1 MTKSLTYP
9 ERNIVFVCSFL
20 EEGDLLTQWK
30 GYCSPGPGFSI
41 GFTKKILPLALE
53 QGFFAVPCIY
63 DFSFQ
68 SKVIQTLIDWS
79 LSLFKEACEKED
91 VVRIPGGIPV
101 AKEAVLAQVLSVAF
115 FVTLSIW
122 APALKHPSFS
132 EEKEWRLIMHVG
144 REGNPNCQYRKG
156 SSFVVPYYNFRLQ
169 DEAGRLPLSKII
181 VGPTAH
187 RDLSRNSVLLF
198 LKPNGITE
206 CGVQNS
212 RVPFRNW

>member
-1 MTKSLTYP
+1 
-9 ERNIVFVCSFL
+9 
-20 EEGDLLTQWK
+20 
-30 GYCSPGPGFSI
+30 
-41 GFTKKILPLALE
+41 
-53 QGFFAVPCIY
+53 VPCIY

-181 VGPTAH
+181 VGPAAH

-198 LKPNGITE
+198 LKSNGTTE
-206 CGVQNS
+206 CEVENS
-212 RVPFRNW
+212 GVPFRNW